1 MLTNWLKELQL
12 EKTDSARLK
21 HKKITYLLLKLKQMT
36 IEMLL
41 QPFIS
46 IINAE
51 LFKTVLL
58 QM

>member
-12 EKTDSARLK
+12 EKTDSAHLK